1 MALPGR
7 KRCLLV
13 LPGQRPTMQPCLL
26 LALALLGTASARHL
40 AAVTSEVAEPELEAE
55 AEDVEC
61 PLEDETKALNITDPQ
76 SARTFR
82 YIIVRRCQNFHTAQ
96 RVCSR
101 CYRGRLASIHS
112 YHANVLLQCRA
123 RTRVNNGR
131 VWIGAITR
139 PVGGSVFC
147 HWSDNSGWNYA
158 YWLHGYPL
166 LTGRFCT
173 TLCTA
178 NGRWRSTN
186 CRERL
191 PFICEY

>member
-1 MALPGR
+1 MR
-7 KRCLLV
+7 
-13 LPGQRPTMQPCLL
+13 PCLL

-40 AAVTSEVAEPELEAE
+40 AAGPSEVAKPEELELEPESELEAE
-55 AEDVEC
+55 AEAEEC
-61 PLEDETKALNITDPQ
+61 PLEAETEALNITEPQ

-112 YHANVLLQCRA
+112 YRTNVLLQCRA
-123 RTRVNNGR
+123 RARVNNGR

-139 PVGGSVFC
+139 PVGRSVFC
-147 HWSDNSGWNYA
+147 YWSDRSGWNYA

-178 NGRWRSTN
+178 
-186 CRERL
+186 
-191 PFICEY
+191 

>member
-1 MALPGR
+1 MR
-7 KRCLLV
+7 
-13 LPGQRPTMQPCLL
+13 PCLL

-40 AAVTSEVAEPELEAE
+40 GGQAGGDGAGARVGAGAGGRGRGRGVPAGGRDGGAEHHGAAERPHL
-55 AEDVEC
+55 
-61 PLEDETKALNITDPQ
+61 PL
-76 SARTFR
+76 R

-112 YHANVLLQCRA
+112 YRTNVLLQCRA
-123 RTRVNNGR
+123 RARVNNRR

-147 HWSDNSGWNYA
+147 HWSDRSGWNYA

-178 NGRWRSTN
+178 NGRWRSTR
-186 CRERL
+186 CRVRL

>member
-7 KRCLLV
+7 KHCLLV
-13 LPGQRPTMQPCLL
+13 LPGQCPTMQPCLL

-61 PLEDETKALNITDPQ
+61 PLEDETNALNITDPQ
-76 SARTFR
+76 SIRTFR

-112 YHANVLLQCRA
+112 YRTNILLQCRA

-131 VWIGAITR
+131 VWIGAIT
-139 PVGGSVFC
+139 VLWAAACSATG
-147 HWSDNSGWNYA
+147 
-158 YWLHGYPL
+158 
-166 LTGRFCT
+166 LTTAAGT
-173 TLCTA
+173 TRTGCTA
-178 NGRWRSTN
+178 TRWSRGASAPPSAPQMGAGGAQTAT
-186 CRERL
+186 
-191 PFICEY
+191 